1 MPWYD
6 EMIGEVAAAFGRRD
20 FGAVRRWAH
29 PDAVFDWS
37 RSINDVRG
45 VYHGVDEMEASMLRF
60 FEPWEEASWE
70 ITSVEPLDESRLLV
84 LTHVTVRG
92 RESGI
97 EIEASGAQVWEHR
110 DHKLE
115 RVTMYQDRDQALSEE
130 RGGDA

>member
-6 EMIGEVAAAFGRRD
+6 EMIDEVAAAFGRRE
-20 FGAVRRWAH
+20 FGPVRRWAH
-29 PDAVFDWS
+29 PDVVFDWS

-45 VYHGVDEMEASMLRF
+45 VYNGPDEMEASFERF

-84 LTHVTVRG
+84 LTQVTVRG

-97 EIEASGAQVWEHR
+97 EIEAHGAQVWEHR
-110 DHKLE
+110 DRKLE